1 MYVNLKFI
9 VFLFI
14 FFINFGCAE
23 KISYSGKI
31 IDKNIN
37 INSFSNKKEL
47 IEKLGSPSFIDPLE
61 NKYFYFTEKTMTK
74 NFFDKEILEKIIYT
88 FKFDK
93 EDNIIVKSTIN
104 LENKEKF
111 NHLNE
116 TTKNNLIK
124 RGFIE
129 KVFGGIGKNPIPNT
143 NTF

>member
-1 MYVNLKFI
+1 MYINLKFI
-9 VFLFI
+9 LFLFI
-14 FFINFGCAE
+14 FFLNFGCSE

-37 INSFSNKKEL
+37 INSFLNKKKL
-47 IEKLGSPSFIDPLE
+47 IENLGTPSFIDPLE
-61 NKYFYFTEKTMTK
+61 NKYFYFTEKTLTK
-74 NFFDKEILEKIIYT
+74 NFFDKKILEKIIYI

-93 EDNIIVKSTIN
+93 EDNIIAKNKLN

-116 TTKNNLIK
+116 TTKNKLIE

-129 KVFGGIGKNPIPNT
+129 KIFGGIGKEPIPT